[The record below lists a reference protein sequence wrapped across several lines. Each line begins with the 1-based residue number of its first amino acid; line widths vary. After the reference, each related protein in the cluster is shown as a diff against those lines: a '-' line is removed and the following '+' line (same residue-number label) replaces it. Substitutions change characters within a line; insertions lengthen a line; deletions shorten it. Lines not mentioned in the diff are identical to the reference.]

1 MPGSANGGD
10 ASGVMNLDH
19 TNLGWRQTWDVIIA
33 GDFVGNR
40 KSQIVLYDRIA
51 GQADVV
57 GFDASGAM
65 NLDHTNLGWRQTWTT
80 LVTL

>member
-1 MPGSANGGD
+1 MA
-10 ASGVMNLDH
+10 
-19 TNLGWRQTWDVIIA
+19 
-33 GDFVGNR
+33 R
-40 KSQIVLYDRIA
+40 KVVLYDKNA

-57 GFDASGAM
+57 GFDASGVM